1 MHTDATAT
9 QGSSTVA
16 LTVTSDLFADGDTI
30 PTSAAHTYAGGEN
43 VSPPLAW
50 SGAPDGTVTFAVTC
64 YDPDAPTTVGFVHWV
79 LFNIDPPVDHL
90 DAGQGASGKQPKGS
104 VLGFTDWGESQWG
117 GMAPPPG
124 DEPHHYHF
132 KVWALDTK
140 LDLDETTTYAKF
152 NFMTRGHVLDTGEIV
167 GRFGIAG

>member
-1 MHTDATAT
+1 VATPGT
-9 QGSSTVA
+9 
-16 LTVTSDLFADGDTI
+16 LTVTSDLFSDGETI
-30 PTSAAHTYAGGEN
+30 PTSAAHTFAGGEN

-50 SGAPDGTVTFAVTC
+50 SGVPDGTATIAVTC

-79 LFNIDPPVDHL
+79 LFNVPPTVDHL

-124 DEPHHYHF
+124 DDPHHYHF
-132 KVWALDTK
+132 KVWALDTS
-140 LDLDETTTYAKF
+140 LDLDETTTFAKF
-152 NFMTRGHVLDTGEIV
+152 NFMTRGHVLASGEIV
-167 GRFGIAG
+167 GRFGL